1 MGLNAGLFCFLSEM
15 PEYSRNRKE
24 KNIVKEDK
32 NDVYGIYYHAD
43 GEHVDQGVHEIVDV
57 NDYYGI

>member
-43 GEHVDQGVHEIVDV
+43 GEHIKEFMR
-57 NDYYGI
+57 

>member
-1 MGLNAGLFCFLSEM
+1 MGLNASFFFFSEM

-43 GEHVDQGVHEIVDV
+43 GEHTKEFMR
-57 NDYYGI
+57 